1 MRTAELRVGLLS
13 QLDKSKALDLAAM
26 RNRAVAR
33 AIQRGNDRQRNVDPL
48 LRQLADAAFARAT
61 II

>member
-1 MRTAELRVGLLS
+1 MRTSELRVGLLS
-13 QLDKSKALDLAAM
+13 RLNRDKVCDIAAM

-48 LRQLADAAFARAT
+48 LRQLADAAFAKAV